1 MNPFLYKAHPL
12 LLRLI
17 GLFTEP
23 SASSPGDKAE
33 LVLLMLAINLFWTP
47 ALVWAARKADG
58 VHLSLLRGYALALPA
73 CLFYTPLVLT
83 VVGDVAIHGFR
94 IEDRFLLVFS
104 IFVASQMLTGFYA
117 FALRHRPSGRPAGLM
132 PGLAVSLFLLLF
144 SLPVSLGLLG
154 LNPWVKIF

>member
-23 SASSPGDKAE
+23 AASSLGGKAE
-33 LVLLMLAINLFWTP
+33 LVLLMLGLNLFWTL

-58 VHLSLLRGYALALPA
+58 LRLPLRQGYVLALPA
-73 CLFYTPLVLT
+73 CLLYTPLVLT
-83 VVGDVAIHGFR
+83 VVGDVVAHSFR
-94 IEDRFLLVFS
+94 FQDRLFLVFA
-104 IFVASQMLTGFYA
+104 ILAASQTLAAFYA
-117 FALRHRPSGRPAGLM
+117 FALRHRPSGHPVGLAAGF
-132 PGLAVSLFLLLF
+132 AVSLILLLF

-154 LNPWVKIF
+154 LNSLVRIF